1 MAKFNLP
8 RTQDLSPQIQ
18 EMIPSQNDF
27 NINNNSNLNK
37 VIDEVIESGPM
48 NKSVARNLFNKY
60 GLTLNLIAEN
70 MRNLLTVG
78 EESTRLKVLQDLLK
92 IHGALEDQVESKS
105 VSINFNFIP
114 RNNEVDVDSIS
125 KIQVLIPR
133 LNMLNE

>member
-78 EESTRLKVLQDLLK
+78 EESTRL
-92 IHGALEDQVESKS
+92 
-105 VSINFNFIP
+105 
-114 RNNEVDVDSIS
+114 
-125 KIQVLIPR
+125 
-133 LNMLNE
+133 